1 MYQEII
7 IIIYGCVFLAP
18 ITVGYEMREYQ
29 TPAANESAVE
39 LCAVITSPSS
49 NGFAVRA
56 FVLVATLQTE
66 TRGMKCYNMFL
77 LYAALLC

>member
-1 MYQEII
+1 M
-7 IIIYGCVFLAP
+7 VVFFLAP
-18 ITVGYEMREYQ
+18 ITVGNEMREYQ

-56 FVLVATLQTE
+56 FALVATLQTE
-66 TRGMKCYNMFL
+66 TRGMKCYNNMFL